1 MKFLELEFL
10 YQKIWTLSF
19 PKIIPVPTTIKII
32 MAYNHEIIRFV
43 SDAF

>member
-19 PKIIPVPTTIKII
+19 PKIIPIRTIIKII
-32 MAYNHEIIRFV
+32 TAYKHEIIRFI
-43 SDAF
+43 SNNF